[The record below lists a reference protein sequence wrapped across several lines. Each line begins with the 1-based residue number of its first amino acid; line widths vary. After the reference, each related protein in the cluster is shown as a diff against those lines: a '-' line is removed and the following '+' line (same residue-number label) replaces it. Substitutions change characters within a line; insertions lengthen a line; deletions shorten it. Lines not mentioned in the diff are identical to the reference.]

1 MTQHFVESL
10 ALPYNFPL
18 LMGIRDTPVLELR
31 PGEFAAIHNYCDM
44 VKGLL
49 QTCRPFQAETLRH
62 LTCAYAYGLSS
73 YLYQIAETRK
83 LSNDEMLMQRFL
95 HELHIHYK
103 TERKVLFYADRLH
116 VTPDY
121 LSTLVRGISGR
132 TASEWINNFVVLE
145 AKIMLMS
152 TKMTIQQV
160 SQELNFPS
168 QTFFGKYFKRLTG
181 VSPKEYRRS
190 GI

>member
-1 MTQHFVESL
+1 
-10 ALPYNFPL
+10 
-18 LMGIRDTPVLELR
+18 
-31 PGEFAAIHNYCDM
+31 
-44 VKGLL
+44 
-49 QTCRPFQAETLRH
+49 
-62 LTCAYAYGLSS
+62 
-73 YLYQIAETRK
+73 
-83 LSNDEMLMQRFL
+83 MLMQRFL

-103 TERKVLFYADRLH
+103 TEHKVLFYADRLH

-121 LSTLVRGISGR
+121 LSTLVRGISGI
-132 TASEWINNFVVLE
+132 TASEWINKFMLLK
-145 AKIMLMS
+145 AKIMLKS

>member
-1 MTQHFVESL
+1 MTRHFVESL

-31 PGEFAAIHNYCDM
+31 PGEFAAIHDYCDM

-49 QTCRPFQAETLRH
+49 QTCRPFQ
-62 LTCAYAYGLSS
+62 
-73 YLYQIAETRK
+73 AETRK

-116 VTPDY
+116 VTPGY

-132 TASEWINNFVVLE
+132 TASEWINNFVLLE
-145 AKIMLMS
+145 AKIMLKS

-160 SQELNFPS
+160 SQ
-168 QTFFGKYFKRLTG
+168 
-181 VSPKEYRRS
+181 
-190 GI
+190 